1 MKTADFTDP
10 LTIQSHLS
18 CTFIPLSTITP
29 LLGGFSNFT
38 FRAHLSQSSPL
49 VDNATT
55 VIIKHSEPYSALHRD
70 ISLDPLRCYYEHAI
84 LIACPP
90 AVTFA
95 RLIIKTPTAYYYD
108 KDHSIIVL
116 ADAGEESLDLRT
128 LLLSH
133 SSFSF
138 NANLI
143 GQGLGRFLHSLHTWG
158 GTPELRKELEENN
171 KAGPLWTW
179 LNYGRLLETID
190 IFPSVLSPY
199 KETFVEVV
207 SAPDMDE
214 SEKTLTH
221 GDFWCANILVS
232 PEQDVIT
239 VVDWE
244 MARLAHV
251 WQDIGQ
257 MCADLFLPYQFYRK
271 MEGVQV
277 MDGLLTGYGE
287 VSEEVARR
295 IVVHF
300 GVSLVVWPC
309 RVRTW
314 GGEEDVKKCA
324 QVGAEFIARAW
335 KKDWTWIKGS
345 VLREVVKEEW
355 TKG

>member
-1 MKTADFTDP
+1 MNTADFTDP
-10 LTIQSHLS
+10 LTIQSQLS
-18 CTFIPLSTITP
+18 CNFIPLSTITP

-49 VDNATT
+49 VENAAT

-70 ISLDPLRCYYEHAI
+70 ISLDPLRCYYEHET
-84 LIACPP
+84 LTSCPP

-95 RLIIKTPTAYYYD
+95 GLIIKTPTAYYYD
-108 KDHSIIVL
+108 NGHSIIVI
-116 ADAGEESLDLRT
+116 ADAGKESLDLKT
-128 LLLSH
+128 LLSH
-133 SSFSF
+133 SSFSLKT
-138 NANLI
+138 NLI
-143 GQGLGRFLHSLHTWG
+143 GHGLGRFLRSLHTWG
-158 GTPELRKELEENN
+158 GTPELRKELAGT
-171 KAGPLWTW
+171 KAGPFWTW
-179 LNYGRLLETID
+179 LNYGRLLETINK
-190 IFPSVLSPY
+190 FPSVLSPY

-214 SEKTLTH
+214 SEKTLIH
-221 GDFWCANILVS
+221 GDFWSANILVS

-251 WQDIGQ
+251 WQDVGQ
-257 MCADLFLPYQFYRK
+257 MCADLFLPYQFYKK

-287 VSEEVARR
+287 VSGEVARR

-309 RVRTW
+309 RVGTW
-314 GGEEDVKKCA
+314 GGEEDVKRCA
-324 QVGAEFIARAW
+324 QVGAEFIDRAW
-335 KKDWTWIKGS
+335 KRDWKWIKGS

-355 TKG
+355 IND